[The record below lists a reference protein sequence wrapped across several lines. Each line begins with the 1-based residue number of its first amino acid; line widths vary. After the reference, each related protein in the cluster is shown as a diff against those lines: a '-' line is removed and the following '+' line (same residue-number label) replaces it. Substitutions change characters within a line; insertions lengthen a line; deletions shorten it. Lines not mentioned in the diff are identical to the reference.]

1 MVRRGLRPDDRGQS
15 QGRLAVHEARDLAD
29 AVPGRRRIVNT
40 GSIAGL
46 IGLPTSSAYVAAKHG
61 VLGLTKTAAMEYAE
75 DNIRVNAVCPGYI
88 ETKMTEDTMRRRGAR
103 CMAMVPF
110 RRMGKP
116 EEIAEMV
123 LFLCSDRAPISAAPV
138 TTSTADTWRLT
149 RRGAAVLRGRRSRV
163 AVNGGNAD
171 GRQPTLDQPPA
182 GSTWGDFGADD
193 ERGRLNLLTPEKVL
207 QGIAEVKVGKT
218 FCLSLPLDYPGGAIL
233 SPRRHPP
240 VLKPTM
246 RGDRPNMNYPLR
258 CDDPTATDIV
268 CDDQVILTLQY
279 STQWDSLAH
288 VGQMFDADGDG
299 SAEDV
304 FYNGYRAGRDIIGPA
319 YYDAQGNM
327 TPCDEP
333 QGARH
338 LGVQNMAESCMQG
351 RGVMI
356 DLEAHFG
363 RTGHIVSYDELME
376 VMRKDNVVVEPGDF
390 VLFRT
395 GFAEMLLEMNKQPD
409 REKLMAGTCRRS
421 TAAIQS
427 CSNGS
432 PTAAPSR

>member
-1 MVRRGLRPDDRGQS
+1 MADNPRWARR
-15 QGRLAVHEARDLAD
+15 
-29 AVPGRRRIVNT
+29 
-40 GSIAGL
+40 
-46 IGLPTSSAYVAAKHG
+46 
-61 VLGLTKTAAMEYAE
+61 
-75 DNIRVNAVCPGYI
+75 
-88 ETKMTEDTMRRRGAR
+88 
-103 CMAMVPF
+103 
-110 RRMGKP
+110 P
-116 EEIAEMV
+116 E
-123 LFLCSDRAPISAAPV
+123 
-138 TTSTADTWRLT
+138 
-149 RRGAAVLRGRRSRV
+149 
-163 AVNGGNAD
+163 
-171 GRQPTLDQPPA
+171 
-182 GSTWGDFGADD
+182 GSTWGDFGPDD

-207 QGIAEVKVGKT
+207 QGIAEVKLGKT

-246 RGDRPNMNYPLR
+246 RGDKPNMNYPLR

-268 CDDQVILTLQY
+268 CDDQVVLTLQY

-288 VGQMFDADGDG
+288 VGQMFDADADG
-299 SAEDV
+299 RAEDV

-327 TPCDEP
+327 TPCDQP

-338 LGVQNMAESCMQG
+338 LGVQNMAEACMQG

-363 RTGHIVSYDELME
+363 RTGHIVSHADLMAL
-376 VMRKDNVVVEPGDF
+376 MRQDGVSVEPGDF

-409 REKLMAGTCRRS
+409 RKKLFDSAAALDGRDPKLLQWVTDSGAVALISDNFAVEATPARPCMDDVCATLPLHAHCLFKLGCYLGEMFYLTELADWLRANNRS
-421 TAAIQS
+421 RFLFTGPPLRLPGAV
-427 CSNGS
+427 GS
-432 PTAAPSR
+432 PATPVATV